1 MREEGRR
8 RGAAEAGEGEGV
20 EPLVRGAAGEE
31 QGARAEERGDGGR
44 VAGVD
49 GAALGGEEEA
59 VEGRVG
65 GEHGALAE
73 DVGGEHAAVARHAL
87 VDERLRVGR
96 LVRRDEPQRLAN
108 QRQARAPRRHPRPLP
123 QPPGG
128 GAPEEE
134 EPSERHGNHDGGGGR
149 GEEEQRGRGHGG
161 VAVRVVG
168 KERVRMSEID
178 EAPTT
183 RGSAPKGRMFVGVFV
198 GG

>member
-123 QPPGG
+123 LPPGG